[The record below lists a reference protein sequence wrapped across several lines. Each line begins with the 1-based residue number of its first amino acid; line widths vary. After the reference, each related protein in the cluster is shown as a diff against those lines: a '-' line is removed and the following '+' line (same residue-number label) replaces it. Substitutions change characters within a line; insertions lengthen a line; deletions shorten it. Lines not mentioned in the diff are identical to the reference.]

1 MLVIFSFILL
11 QLCYAMFM
19 QKFDTLWISGLWIQI
34 TKFRLMDEL

>member
-19 QKFDTLWISGLWIQI
+19 QKFDTWISGLWIQI